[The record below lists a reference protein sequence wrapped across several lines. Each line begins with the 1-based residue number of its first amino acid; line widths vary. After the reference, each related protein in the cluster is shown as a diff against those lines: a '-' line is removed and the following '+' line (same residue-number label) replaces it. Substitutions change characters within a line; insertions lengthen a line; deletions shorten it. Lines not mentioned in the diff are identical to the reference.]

1 MRCDVTK
8 SQRAGLLAGHFRS
21 NISLGGRSFC
31 WCACWTFYRSR
42 PFTYNRTKAKQTNK
56 KKLSPLMSRICLCCC
71 LSSFLHFSF
80 LINLWVCLNLAIS
93 SVKRTWH
100 MFQCNLLRLIDA
112 LRYWQFRRW
121 AVQRC
126 DCWADNSLALPVS
139 TSRCF
144 RNITRQSK
152 NPTQDHLFFFFF
164 LTVRHLSAPSVL
176 TPFTNPEPW
185 FPSYGIENWFKVW
198 MWMKKHHTAA
208 SNKKK
213 RFQIHQHTANPS
225 SSF

>member
-100 MFQCNLLRLIDA
+100 IFQCNLLRLIDA
-112 LRYWQFRRW
+112 LRYWQFQVAEPYRG
-121 AVQRC
+121 VIVELTTV
-126 DCWADNSLALPVS
+126 SLSLLAHLGVLEISHANRKIRPK
-139 TSRCF
+139 
-144 RNITRQSK
+144 IT
-152 NPTQDHLFFFFF
+152 FFFFF
-164 LTVRHLSAPSVL
+164 
-176 TPFTNPEPW
+176 F
-185 FPSYGIENWFKVW
+185 
-198 MWMKKHHTAA
+198 
-208 SNKKK
+208 
-213 RFQIHQHTANPS
+213 
-225 SSF
+225 

>member
-1 MRCDVTK
+1 MSLSHRGRDYWRGISGAIFLWEGGVSVDVHVEL
-8 SQRAGLLAGHFRS
+8 SIVQDLLHTTEPKQ
-21 NISLGGRSFC
+21 N
-31 WCACWTFYRSR
+31 
-42 PFTYNRTKAKQTNK
+42 KQTK

-100 MFQCNLLRLIDA
+100 IFQCNLLRLIDA
-112 LRYWQFRRW
+112 LRYWQFRRC

-144 RNITRQSK
+144 RNITLQSK

-164 LTVRHLSAPSVL
+164 
-176 TPFTNPEPW
+176 F
-185 FPSYGIENWFKVW
+185 
-198 MWMKKHHTAA
+198 
-208 SNKKK
+208 
-213 RFQIHQHTANPS
+213 
-225 SSF
+225 